1 MQSRGK
7 EDMPRRKLV
16 TQGLESFARIR
27 RITHPASASKGPP
40 QSKVWLPAAH
50 RDVVD
55 ADEDEILEL
64 DLVWPRAD
72 SPSRVRIIFHWLT
85 MSLLDEPL
93 DTLCDVFGQLGARD
107 RARWAAK
114 VFCRNLS
121 APLPVSRPLEPDG
134 YTGATT
140 FKDSFIPL

>member
-1 MQSRGK
+1 MTIPFFLKRGQTMKQRRGDIIILPNIGEQMLSRGK

-27 RITHPASASKGPP
+27 RIIHPASASKGPP

-64 DLVWPRAD
+64 DLVCPRAD

-85 MSLLDEPL
+85 MSLLQKRESKL
-93 DTLCDVFGQLGARD
+93 LYLCLKED
-107 RARWAAK
+107 
-114 VFCRNLS
+114 
-121 APLPVSRPLEPDG
+121 
-134 YTGATT
+134 
-140 FKDSFIPL
+140 